1 MNFSYGSVSGGG
13 KVPFSPVIR
22 RAAKRKSTRY
32 YLLQGVLLV
41 FCVADI
47 AFLWLLTDHLTIRA
61 ILKPIGVY
69 AIPYATHGG
78 TVFISRGE
86 WVEKALGYGVGV
98 ALVLAQLWLNR
109 ARGRSR
115 AATANGR

>member
-1 MNFSYGSVSGGG
+1 M
-13 KVPFSPVIR
+13 PFWLVIR
-22 RAAKRKSTRY
+22 RATKSEFTRY
-32 YLLQGVLLV
+32 DLPQGVLLV
-41 FCVADI
+41 CGVADI
-47 AFLWLLTDHLTIRA
+47 AFLGWLTDNLTVRS